1 MKLRSRKKRVNTPQ
15 SRETNGSLKFIICIF
30 LVISTLA
37 VYWQVQ
43 DHEFVNYDD
52 NRYITENGHVQL
64 GLTGENIVW
73 AFTTPYASNWHPMT
87 WLSHML
93 DYELYGDRPKGHFLT
108 NVLLH
113 ITNALLLF
121 MVLFRLT
128 GAIWQSAFVAVLF
141 ALHPLNVGSV
151 AWAAERKN
159 VLSTLF
165 WLLTMWVYIS
175 YVNNPSIKKYGWVAL
190 FLALGLMS
198 KPMLVTLPFVLLLL
212 DYWPLRRWNIK
223 NTNGSIEQTTNPVP
237 LSRLILEKTPLL
249 LLVIGSIITTLIVQK
264 IGGAVQSLDTYPL
277 KARFINALVS
287 YVSYLQKMVWPSNLS
302 VFYPHPEGAL
312 PVWKGIL
319 CGMVLVGITIL
330 AVKWIRK
337 APYFAVGWFWYLGT
351 LVPVIGIVQVGAQA
365 MADRY
370 AYVPLIGIFIIL
382 AWGIS
387 GLLEKW
393 DQRKKALP
401 IAAGVVILVLM
412 VVAWVQVGH
421 WKNSITLFKHAISVT
436 ENQYP
441 SFSDAHNNLGRA
453 LELKGD
459 IGAAIIHYKN
469 AIKINPK
476 ENTGYYN
483 IGEIL
488 SSISRFEEAKIYYKA
503 AITHYKTAIK
513 SSPNDANVYV
523 NLGYFFEKTGNIDA
537 AITHYKTAIKTN
549 PNRVKAY
556 INLGRM
562 LSGVSRFEEAKTYY
576 EEAIRVKPNSRIA
589 HYNLAN
595 ALSRQGDMEKAIT
608 HYKTAIKINPDYP
621 QALSNLGILLAQ
633 QGSLKEAI
641 NYFQEA
647 LRFKPDL
654 ILVRK
659 NLERAIREYGQA
671 GESK

>member
-1 MKLRSRKKRVNTPQ
+1 MKLRSGKKRVNTPQ
-15 SRETNGSLKFIICIF
+15 ARETNRSLKFIICIF

-37 VYWQVQ
+37 VYWQVK
-43 DHEFVNYDD
+43 DHEFINYDD
-52 NRYITENGHVQL
+52 NQYITKNVHVQV

-73 AFTTPYASNWHPMT
+73 AFTTSYASNWHPMT
-87 WLSHML
+87 WFSHML
-93 DYELYGDRPKGHFLT
+93 DYDLYGDHPRGHLLT

-165 WLLTMWVYIS
+165 WLLTMGVYIS
-175 YVNNPSIKKYGWVAL
+175 YANKPSIKKYGWVAL
-190 FLALGLMS
+190 FFALGLMS

-212 DYWPLRRWNIK
+212 DYWPLRRWSIK
-223 NTNGSIEQTTNPVP
+223 NTNGSIEQTTNSVP
-237 LSRLILEKTPLL
+237 LSRLILEKIPLL
-249 LLVIGSIITTLIVQK
+249 LLVIGSITTTLIVQK
-264 IGGAVQSLDTYPL
+264 MGGAVKSFDVFPL
-277 KARFINALVS
+277 KERLINALVS
-287 YVSYLQKMVWPSNLS
+287 YLSYLQKMVWPSNLS

-312 PVWKGIL
+312 PVWKGVL

-387 GLLEKW
+387 DLLEKW
-393 DQRKKALP
+393 DLRKKALP
-401 IAAGVVILVLM
+401 IAAGAVILFLM
-412 VVAWVQVGH
+412 VATWVQAGH

-436 ENQYP
+436 ENPYP
-441 SFSDAHNNLGRA
+441 SFAVAYDNLGYA
-453 LELKGD
+453 LAKKGD
-459 IGAAIIHYKN
+459 IREAMTHYKT
-469 AIKINPK
+469 AIKINPNYANTYNNLGAVLARQESLK
-476 ENTGYYN
+476 E
-483 IGEIL
+483 
-488 SSISRFEEAKIYYKA
+488 

-513 SSPNDANVYV
+513 IAPNFAKAYN
-523 NLGYFFEKTGNIDA
+523 NLGYALGKKGDIDA
-537 AITHYKTAIKTN
+537 AITHYKTAIKIN
-549 PNRVKAY
+549 PNFA
-556 INLGRM
+556 IAHDNLG
-562 LSGVSRFEEAKTYY
+562 
-576 EEAIRVKPNSRIA
+576 IA
-589 HYNLAN
+589 LGKK
-595 ALSRQGDMEKAIT
+595 GDIGAAIT
-608 HYKTAIKINPDYP
+608 HYKTAIKINPNY
-621 QALSNLGILLAQ
+621 ANAYNNLGTGLAQ
-633 QGSLKEAI
+633 QGSLKEAT

-647 LRFKPDL
+647 LRLKPNL
-654 ILVRK
+654 IPARK
-659 NLERAIREYGQA
+659 NLEIAIREYGQA

>member
-15 SRETNGSLKFIICIF
+15 SRETNGSLKFIICVF

-52 NRYITENGHVQL
+52 NLYIKENGHVKA
-64 GLTGENIVW
+64 GLTGESIVW
-73 AFTTPYASNWHPMT
+73 ALTTSYASNWHPMT

-93 DYELYGDRPKGHFLT
+93 DYELYGDRPKGHLLT

-113 ITNALLLF
+113 IINALLLF

-141 ALHPLNVGSV
+141 ALHPINVGSV
-151 AWAAERKN
+151 AWVAERKN

-175 YVNNPSIKKYGWVAL
+175 YVNKPSIKKYGWVAL

-223 NTNGSIEQTTNPVP
+223 NINGPIEQTTNSVP
-237 LSRLILEKTPLL
+237 LPRLILEKVPLF
-249 LLVIGSIITTLIVQK
+249 LLVIGSILTTLIVQK
-264 IGGAVQSLDTYPL
+264 MGGAVKSFDVYPL
-277 KARFINALVS
+277 KERIINALVS

-302 VFYPHPEGAL
+302 IFYPHPLGAL
-312 PVWKGIL
+312 PVWKEIL
-319 CGMVLVGITIL
+319 CGMVLVGITIF

-382 AWGIS
+382 AWGVS
-387 GLLEKW
+387 DLLEKW
-393 DQRKKALP
+393 DPRKKALP
-401 IAAGVVILVLM
+401 IAAGVVIPVLM

-436 ENQYP
+436 KNPYP
-441 SFSDAHNNLGRA
+441 SFSTAHNNLGYA

-459 IGAAIIHYKN
+459 IGAAITHYKT
-469 AIKINPK
+469 AIKINPG
-476 ENTGYYN
+476 ENRGYNN
-483 IGEIL
+483 IGKIL
-488 SSISRFEEAKIYYKA
+488 SGISRFEEAKIYYKA
-503 AITHYKTAIK
+503 AIAHHRTTIK
-513 SSPNDANVYV
+513 INPNDARAYTK
-523 NLGYFFEKTGNIDA
+523 LAYFFEKIGNIDA
-537 AITHYKTAIKTN
+537 AIT
-549 PNRVKAY
+549 
-556 INLGRM
+556 
-562 LSGVSRFEEAKTYY
+562 
-576 EEAIRVKPNSRIA
+576 
-589 HYNLAN
+589 
-595 ALSRQGDMEKAIT
+595 Q
-608 HYKTAIKINPDYP
+608 YKTAIKINPNY
-621 QALSNLGILLAQ
+621 ATTYNNLGAALAQ

-647 LRFKPDL
+647 LRFNPDL
-654 ILVRK
+654 ILARK

-671 GESK
+671 SEPK

>member
-1 MKLRSRKKRVNTPQ
+1 MKPRSHKKRVNTPQ
-15 SRETNGSLKFIICIF
+15 SRETKGSFKFIICIF

-43 DHEFVNYDD
+43 DHEFINYDD
-52 NRYITENGHVQL
+52 NRYLTENGHVQL
-64 GLTGENIVW
+64 GLTGESIVW

-93 DYELYGDRPKGHFLT
+93 DYELYGDRPRGHFLT

-141 ALHPLNVGSV
+141 ALHPINVGSV

-175 YVNNPSIKKYGWVAL
+175 YANNPSIKKYGWIAL
-190 FLALGLMS
+190 FFALGLMS

-212 DYWPLRRWNIK
+212 DYWPLRRWNIQ
-223 NTNGSIEQTTNPVP
+223 NTNGSIEQTTNSVP
-237 LSRLILEKTPLL
+237 LSRLILEKIPLL
-249 LLVIGSIITTLIVQK
+249 LLVIGSITTTLIVQK
-264 IGGAVQSLDTYPL
+264 IGGSVKSLDVFPM
-277 KARFINALVS
+277 KERFINALVS
-287 YVSYLQKMVWPSNLS
+287 YLSYLQKMVWPINLS

-312 PVWKGIL
+312 PVWKGVL

-387 GLLEKW
+387 GLLERW

-401 IAAGVVILVLM
+401 IAAGVVILLLM
-412 VVAWVQVGH
+412 VATWVQAGH

-441 SFSDAHNNLGRA
+441 SFAVAYDNFGYA
-453 LELKGD
+453 LAKKGD
-459 IGAAIIHYKN
+459 IR
-469 AIKINPK
+469 
-476 ENTGYYN
+476 E
-483 IGEIL
+483 
-488 SSISRFEEAKIYYKA
+488 
-503 AITHYKTAIK
+503 
-513 SSPNDANVYV
+513 
-523 NLGYFFEKTGNIDA
+523 
-537 AITHYKTAIKTN
+537 
-549 PNRVKAY
+549 
-556 INLGRM
+556 
-562 LSGVSRFEEAKTYY
+562 
-576 EEAIRVKPNSRIA
+576 
-589 HYNLAN
+589 
-595 ALSRQGDMEKAIT
+595 AIT
-608 HYKTAIKINPDYP
+608 HYKTAIKINPNYANTYNNFG
-621 QALSNLGILLAQ
+621 ALLARLGRLKEAITHYKTAIKIAPNFAKVHNNLGHALGKKGDIDAAINHYKTAIEINPNFAIAYVNLGIAVGKKGDIDTAITYYKTAIKINPNSAEIYNNLGHALGKKGDIDAAITYYKTAIKINPNYANTYNNLGTVLAQ

-647 LRFKPDL
+647 LRLKPNL
-654 ILVRK
+654 ISARK
-659 NLERAIREYGQA
+659 NLEMAILEYGQA

>member
-1 MKLRSRKKRVNTPQ
+1 MKLRSRKKRVNSPQ
-15 SRETNGSLKFIICIF
+15 FRKTNGSLKFIICIF

-37 VYWQVQ
+37 VYWQVK
-43 DHEFVNYDD
+43 DHEFINYDD
-52 NRYITENGHVQL
+52 NAYLTENGHVQV
-64 GLTGENIVW
+64 GLTGESIVW

-93 DYELYGDRPKGHFLT
+93 DYELYGDHPKGHLLT

-121 MVLFRLT
+121 IVLFRLT

-212 DYWPLRRWNIK
+212 DYWPLRRWNIQ
-223 NTNGSIEQTTNPVP
+223 NTNGSIEQTTNSVP
-237 LSRLILEKTPLL
+237 LSHLIFEKIPLL
-249 LLVIGSIITTLIVQK
+249 LMVIGSITTTLIVQK
-264 IGGAVQSLDTYPL
+264 MGGALKSFDVFPL
-277 KARFINALVS
+277 KDRFINALVS
-287 YVSYLQKMVWPSNLS
+287 YLSYLQKMLWPSNLS
-302 VFYPHPEGAL
+302 VFYPYPEGVL

-393 DQRKKALP
+393 DQRKKVLP
-401 IAAGVVILVLM
+401 IASGVVILVLM
-412 VVAWVQVGH
+412 VVTWVQAGR
-421 WKNSITLFKHAISVT
+421 WKNSITLFKHSISVT

-441 SFSDAHNNLGRA
+441 SFAVVYDNLGYA
-453 LELKGD
+453 LVKKGD
-459 IGAAIIHYKN
+459 IG
-469 AIKINPK
+469 
-476 ENTGYYN
+476 E
-483 IGEIL
+483 
-488 SSISRFEEAKIYYKA
+488 

-513 SSPNDANVYV
+513 INPTYANTYN
-523 NLGYFFEKTGNIDA
+523 NLGSVLAQQERLKDAITHYKTAIKINPNLAKAYNNIGHALGEKGDIDA
-537 AITHYKTAIKTN
+537 AITHYKTAIKIN
-549 PNRVKAY
+549 PNLIKAY
-556 INLGRM
+556 INLGAI
-562 LSGVSRFEEAKTYY
+562 LSRIAKFEEAKTHYK
-576 EEAIRVKPNSRIA
+576 EAIRIKPNSHTA
-589 HYNLAN
+589 YYNLAN
-595 ALSRQGDMEKAIT
+595 TISRQGDIEKAIT
-608 HYKTAIKINPDYP
+608 HYKTAIKINPYLL
-621 QALSNLGILLAQ
+621 QAHVNLGTLLAQ
-633 QGSLKEAI
+633 QGNLKEAI

-647 LRFKPDL
+647 LRLKPNL
-654 ILVRK
+654 ILARK
-659 NLERAIREYGQA
+659 NLEMAIREYGQA
-671 GESK
+671 GEPK

>member
-1 MKLRSRKKRVNTPQ
+1 
-15 SRETNGSLKFIICIF
+15 
-30 LVISTLA
+30 
-37 VYWQVQ
+37 
-43 DHEFVNYDD
+43 
-52 NRYITENGHVQL
+52 
-64 GLTGENIVW
+64 
-73 AFTTPYASNWHPMT
+73 MT

-93 DYELYGDRPKGHFLT
+93 DYELYGDHPKGHLLT

-151 AWAAERKN
+151 AWASERKN

-175 YVNNPSIKKYGWVAL
+175 YVNKPSIKKYGWVAL

-223 NTNGSIEQTTNPVP
+223 NTNGSIEQTTNSVS
-237 LSRLILEKTPLL
+237 LSRLILEKIPLL
-249 LLVIGSIITTLIVQK
+249 LLVIGSIVTTLIVQK
-264 IGGAVQSLDTYPL
+264 MGGAVKSFDVLPL
-277 KARFINALVS
+277 KERFINTLVS
-287 YVSYLQKMVWPSNLS
+287 YLSYLQKMVWPSNLS
-302 VFYPHPEGAL
+302 IFYPHPEGAL
-312 PVWKGIL
+312 PVWKGVL

-351 LVPVIGIVQVGAQA
+351 LVPVIGIVQVGEQA

-393 DQRKKALP
+393 DPRKKVLP
-401 IAAGVVILVLM
+401 IAAGAVILVLM
-412 VVAWVQVGH
+412 VVSWVQVGQ

-441 SFSDAHNNLGRA
+441 SFASAYDNLGYA
-453 LELKGD
+453 LAKKGD
-459 IGAAIIHYKN
+459 IGA
-469 AIKINPK
+469 
-476 ENTGYYN
+476 
-483 IGEIL
+483 
-488 SSISRFEEAKIYYKA
+488 
-503 AITHYKTAIK
+503 
-513 SSPNDANVYV
+513 
-523 NLGYFFEKTGNIDA
+523 
-537 AITHYKTAIKTN
+537 
-549 PNRVKAY
+549 
-556 INLGRM
+556 
-562 LSGVSRFEEAKTYY
+562 
-576 EEAIRVKPNSRIA
+576 
-589 HYNLAN
+589 
-595 ALSRQGDMEKAIT
+595 AIT
-608 HYKTAIKINPDYP
+608 HYKTAIKINPNYANPYNNLGAVLAQQGSLKEAITHYKTAIKIDPNFAKAYNNLGH
-621 QALSNLGILLAQ
+621 ALGKKGEIGAAITHYKTAIKINPNFAIAYDNLGIALGKKGEIGAAITHYRTAIKINPNSAETYNNLGTGLAQ

-647 LRFKPDL
+647 LRLKPNL
-654 ILVRK
+654 ISARN
-659 NLERAIREYGQA
+659 NLEMAIREYGQA

>member
-1 MKLRSRKKRVNTPQ
+1 MNLRSRKKRVNTPHAKD
-15 SRETNGSLKFIICIF
+15 TNLSLKFIICVF

-52 NRYITENGHVQL
+52 DVYITENGHVHV
-64 GLTGENIVW
+64 GLTGESIVW
-73 AFTTPYASNWHPMT
+73 AFTTSYASNWHPMT

-93 DYELYGDRPKGHFLT
+93 DYELYGDLPKGHLLT

-175 YVNNPSIKKYGWVAL
+175 YVNNPSLKKYGWVVL

-212 DYWPLRRWNIK
+212 DYWPLKRWNIK

-237 LSRLILEKTPLL
+237 LSRLILEKIPLL
-249 LLVIGSIITTLIVQK
+249 LLVIGSITTTLIVQK
-264 IGGAVQSLDTYPL
+264 TSGAVKSFDVYPL
-277 KARFINALVS
+277 KERIINALVS

-302 VFYPHPEGAL
+302 IFYPHPEGAL
-312 PVWKGIL
+312 PVWKGVL
-319 CGMVLVGITIL
+319 CGMVLVGITIF

-337 APYFAVGWFWYLGT
+337 SPYFAVGWFWYLGT

-393 DQRKKALP
+393 DPRKKALP
-401 IAAGVVILVLM
+401 IAAGAVILVLM
-412 VVAWVQVGH
+412 VGAWVQAGH

-441 SFSDAHNNLGRA
+441 SFAVVYDNLGYA
-453 LELKGD
+453 LAKKGD
-459 IGAAIIHYKN
+459 IGEAITHFKT
-469 AIKINPK
+469 AIKINPNYANTYNNFGALLARQESLK
-476 ENTGYYN
+476 E
-483 IGEIL
+483 
-488 SSISRFEEAKIYYKA
+488 
-503 AITHYKTAIK
+503 AITYYKTAIK
-513 SSPNDANVYV
+513 IAPNFAKAYN
-523 NLGYFFEKTGNIDA
+523 NLGIAFAKKGDID
-537 AITHYKTAIKTN
+537 
-549 PNRVKAY
+549 V
-556 INLGRM
+556 
-562 LSGVSRFEEAKTYY
+562 
-576 EEAIRVKPNSRIA
+576 
-589 HYNLAN
+589 
-595 ALSRQGDMEKAIT
+595 AIT
-608 HYKTAIKINPDYP
+608 HYKTAIKIAPNY
-621 QALSNLGILLAQ
+621 ANAYNNLGAVLAQ
-633 QGSLKEAI
+633 QGSLEEAI

-647 LRFKPDL
+647 LRLKPNL
-654 ILVRK
+654 ISARN
-659 NLERAIREYGQA
+659 NLEMAIREYGQA

>member
-15 SRETNGSLKFIICIF
+15 SKETDGFLKFIICIF

-37 VYWQVQ
+37 VYWQVK
-43 DHEFVNYDD
+43 DHEFINYDD
-52 NRYITENGHVQL
+52 NAYLTENGHVQV
-64 GLTGENIVW
+64 GLTGESIVW

-93 DYELYGDRPKGHFLT
+93 DYELYGDHPKGHLLT

-141 ALHPLNVGSV
+141 ALHPLNVDSV

-165 WLLTMWVYIS
+165 WLLTMWAYIS

-223 NTNGSIEQTTNPVP
+223 NTNGSIEQTTKSIP
-237 LSRLILEKTPLL
+237 LSRLILEKIPLL
-249 LLVIGSIITTLIVQK
+249 LLVIGSITTTLIVQK
-264 IGGAVQSLDTYPL
+264 MGGALKSFDVFPL
-277 KARFINALVS
+277 KERLINALVS
-287 YVSYLQKMVWPSNLS
+287 YLSYLQKMVWPSNLS

-401 IAAGVVILVLM
+401 IAGGVVILVLM
-412 VVAWVQVGH
+412 VVAWVQAGQ
-421 WKNSITLFKHAISVT
+421 WKNSITVFKHAISVT
-436 ENQYP
+436 KNQYP
-441 SFSDAHNNLGRA
+441 SFAVVYDNLGYA
-453 LELKGD
+453 LAKKGD
-459 IGAAIIHYKN
+459 IGEAITHYKT
-469 AIKINPK
+469 AIKINPNYA
-476 ENTGYYN
+476 NTYN
-483 IGEIL
+483 NLGSVLARQEIL
-488 SSISRFEEAKIYYKA
+488 KEAITRYKTAIKINPNFAKAYNNLGHALEEKGDIGA

-513 SSPNDANVYV
+513 
-523 NLGYFFEKTGNIDA
+523 I
-537 AITHYKTAIKTN
+537 N
-549 PNRVKAY
+549 PNLVKAY
-556 INLGRM
+556 INLGAI
-562 LSGVSRFEEAKTYY
+562 LSRISQFEEAKTHYK
-576 EEAIRVKPNSRIA
+576 EAIRVKPNSHTA
-589 HYNLAN
+589 YYNLAN
-595 ALSRQGDMEKAIT
+595 TLSRQGDMEKAIT
-608 HYKTAIKINPDYP
+608 HYKTAIKINPIYP
-621 QALSNLGILLAQ
+621 QAHVNLGTLLAQ
-633 QGSLKEAI
+633 QGNLKEAI
-641 NYFQEA
+641 NSFQEA
-647 LRFKPDL
+647 LRLKPNL
-654 ILVRK
+654 ILARK
-659 NLERAIREYGQA
+659 NLEMAIREYGQA
-671 GESK
+671 GKSK

>member
-15 SRETNGSLKFIICIF
+15 SRQTNGSLKFIICIF

-43 DHEFVNYDD
+43 DHEFINYDD
-52 NRYITENGHVQL
+52 QVYITENGHVQA
-64 GLTGENIVW
+64 GLSGECIVW
-73 AFTTPYASNWHPMT
+73 AFTTSYASNWHPMT

-93 DYELYGDRPKGHFLT
+93 DYEFYGDRPKGHFLT

-175 YVNNPSIKKYGWVAL
+175 YANNPSLKKYGWVAL

-212 DYWPLRRWNIK
+212 DYWPLRRWNIQ
-223 NTNGSIEQTTNPVP
+223 NTNGSIEQTTTSAP
-237 LSRLILEKTPLL
+237 LSRLILEKIPLL
-249 LLVIGSIITTLIVQK
+249 LLVIGSITTTLIVQS
-264 IGGAVQSLDTYPL
+264 IGGSLKSFDAFPL
-277 KARFINALVS
+277 KERIINAFVS
-287 YVSYLQKMVWPSNLS
+287 YLSYLQKMVWPSNLS
-302 VFYPHPEGAL
+302 IFYPHPEGAL
-312 PVWKGIL
+312 PVWKGVL

-351 LVPVIGIVQVGAQA
+351 LVPVIGIVQVGVQA

-393 DQRKKALP
+393 DPRKKALP
-401 IAAGVVILVLM
+401 IAAGAVILVLM
-412 VVAWVQVGH
+412 VAAWVQAGH
-421 WKNSITLFKHAISVT
+421 WKNSITIFKHAVSVT

-441 SFSDAHNNLGRA
+441 SFAVAYDNLGYA
-453 LELKGD
+453 LAKKGD
-459 IGAAIIHYKN
+459 IG
-469 AIKINPK
+469 
-476 ENTGYYN
+476 E
-483 IGEIL
+483 
-488 SSISRFEEAKIYYKA
+488 
-503 AITHYKTAIK
+503 
-513 SSPNDANVYV
+513 
-523 NLGYFFEKTGNIDA
+523 
-537 AITHYKTAIKTN
+537 
-549 PNRVKAY
+549 
-556 INLGRM
+556 
-562 LSGVSRFEEAKTYY
+562 
-576 EEAIRVKPNSRIA
+576 
-589 HYNLAN
+589 
-595 ALSRQGDMEKAIT
+595 AIT
-608 HYKTAIKINPDYP
+608 HYKTAIKINPNY
-621 QALSNLGILLAQ
+621 ANTYNNLGAALAQ

-647 LRFKPDL
+647 LRLKPNL
-654 ILVRK
+654 ISARK
-659 NLERAIREYGQA
+659 NLEMAIREYEQA